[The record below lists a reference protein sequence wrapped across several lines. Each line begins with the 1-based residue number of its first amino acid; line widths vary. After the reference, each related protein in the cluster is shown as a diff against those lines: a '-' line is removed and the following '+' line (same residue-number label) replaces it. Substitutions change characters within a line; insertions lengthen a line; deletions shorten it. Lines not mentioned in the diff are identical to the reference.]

1 MCNNSKIWYHS
12 HSRSHSRPRPHCW
25 STNQS
30 HMPSSPFPICNIII
44 ILLCL
49 CLISNNPH
57 SKYKCIPRPHS
68 HPPRLFFP
76 SLKLTHPTHQYL
88 LPSHPLLSPFY
99 FIILCLAPSPAP
111 TSSSLTLVPIS
122 YTTSYHALR
131 AAIPNPN

>member
-12 HSRSHSRPRPHCW
+12 HSRSHSRSRPHCW

-44 ILLCL
+44 LLCL

-57 SKYKCIPRPHS
+57 SKYKCTPRPHS